1 MNEQDVPQW
10 LRAAFEEQA
19 RRTTELADQ
28 HARQIQEL
36 AAQNASTMATLAS
49 RIDAY
54 EERIRTTPGPTPNRM
69 PSPPLQ
75 QVPLE
80 SVVRRPR
87 PSLPNPDQFDG
98 KNQALFP
105 QFEGILRAKLNIDGR
120 TIGGENE
127 QVWYAFGR
135 LSGEAAGRIYPWMT
149 HAQRTNTLSV
159 DGFFEQIRLAFSDPR
174 SRQKA
179 LAQLN
184 RTKQGS
190 RSLNEFLNEFNRLIL
205 EAEGWG
211 WDDVIKKGYLK
222 AAISLKLLQATV
234 SLREEETYEAYC
246 SQLRM
251 VSDQLAE
258 IKDLTSRRTAWKKEG
273 PSSLSKETAPE
284 TMDWEPSTVVAA
296 TRTKRK
302 EPKWASPEEIE
313 RRREKGLCLRCGGE
327 GHIVRRCE
335 ATLTSTKK
343 DEKVTAVKKDVKVS
357 AVKRKAE
364 DDVRSSDS
372 EDLEDVEGSGKE

>member
-10 LRAAFEEQA
+10 LRAAFEEQG
-19 RRTTELADQ
+19 
-28 HARQIQEL
+28 RQIQEL

-98 KNQALFP
+98 KNQEFYP
-105 QFEGILRAKLNIDGR
+105 QFESLLKAKLDIDGR

-135 LSGEAAGRIYPWMT
+135 LSGEAAGRIHPWMI
-149 HAQRTNTLSV
+149 HAQRTSTLTV
-159 DGFFEQIRLAFSDPR
+159 DSFFKQIRLAFSDPR
-174 SRQKA
+174 ASQKA
-179 LAQLN
+179 LEQIN

-190 RSLNEFLNEFNRLIL
+190 RPFNDFLNEFNRLIL
-205 EAEGWG
+205 EAEGWS
-211 WDDVIKKGYLK
+211 WDDKMKKAYLR
-222 AAISLKLLQATV
+222 AAISYKLKDRTIGMK
-234 SLREEETYEAYC
+234 EEDSYEEYC
-246 SQLRM
+246 SQLRTI
-251 VSDQLAE
+251 SDQLADM
-258 IKDLTSRRTAWKKEG
+258 KNWSDRRSAWKKER
-273 PSSLSKETAPE
+273 SLSPPKESALDA
-284 TMDWEPSTVVAA
+284 MDWEPSTAVAT

-302 EPKWASPEEIE
+302 EPRWASPEEIE
-313 RRREKGLCLRCGGE
+313 RRREEGLCLRCGEE
-327 GHIVRRCE
+327 GHIVRRCK
-335 ATLTSTKK
+335 ATLKTIKK
-343 DEKVTAVKKDVKVS
+343 DTRAATAKKDVKVS

-364 DDVRSSDS
+364 DDVRSLDSEDS
-372 EDLEDVEGSGKE
+372 EDLEGSGKE